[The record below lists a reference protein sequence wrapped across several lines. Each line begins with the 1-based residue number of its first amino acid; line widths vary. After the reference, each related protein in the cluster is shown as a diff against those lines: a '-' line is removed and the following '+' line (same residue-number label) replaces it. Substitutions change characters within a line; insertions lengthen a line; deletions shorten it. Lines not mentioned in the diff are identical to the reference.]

1 MSKKDS
7 VPGESIEGNDYKCRN
22 VEENIFVDAEQ
33 CHTIMKSIMG
43 DRG

>member
-1 MSKKDS
+1 MGTKDS
-7 VPGESIEGNDYKCRN
+7 VPGERIEGNDYKCGN
-22 VEENIFVDAEQ
+22 VEEKIFVDAEQ